1 MTGMTFRERIMACL
15 NGEEPDKIPVC
26 AWSGL
31 RMGSQGGWKR
41 RLAARGLGI
50 IDLVSLN
57 TPAFRIRQIDP
68 HLEDVK
74 YIQVHYVEK
83 GLWKYRHSFET
94 PVGTITGVIRINPT
108 EADLRANAQEECFV
122 KERSDW
128 RVVNYIFKGML
139 NKLAPNYAYFERME
153 DELGDTGLTIGV
165 VEKTPFQRAWVELAT
180 LERTLIDFDEQ
191 PEELQ
196 EYLEIQRQLH
206 IRIAEITA
214 ASPAKFID
222 ITDHVTDITPPKYYR
237 EYCMPFYEI
246 YNKALKGTG
255 KVLGSHMDGRFG
267 HLKKEVNEAPFKV
280 VESLTVPPVG
290 DISLT
295 EVKSIWPDKILFIN
309 TPPHLALAEA
319 EEVRK
324 GYIALAEEWGSK
336 KGLLIEHSEDM
347 PLEKVETHL
356 SAALDVF
363 GY

>member
-1 MTGMTFRERIMACL
+1 MACL

-26 AWSGL
+26 AWDYIRLGP
-31 RMGSQGGWKR
+31 QGGWKR
-41 RLAARGLGI
+41 RLTARGMGI
-50 IDLVSLN
+50 IRHVPPY
-57 TPAFRIRQIDP
+57 TPAFRVRHTDP

-74 YIQVHYVEK
+74 YIQIHYVEK
-83 GLWKYRHSFET
+83 GLLKYRHTFET
-94 PVGTITGVIRINPT
+94 PVGSITGVVQKNPA
-108 EADLRANAQEECFV
+108 EVDLIGDAQEEYFV
-122 KERSDW
+122 KESADW

-153 DELGDTGLTIGV
+153 DELGDTGFTFAAI
-165 VEKTPFQRAWVELAT
+165 EKTPFQRAWVELAT
-180 LERTLIDFDEQ
+180 LERTLIDFEEQ

-206 IRIAEITA
+206 TRIAEITA
-214 ASPAKFID
+214 ESPAKFID
-222 ITDHVTDITPPKYYR
+222 ITDHVTDITPPVYYR
-237 EYCMPFYEI
+237 EYCQPFYEI
-246 YNKALKGTG
+246 YSNALKGTD

-267 HLKKEVNEAPFKV
+267 HLKKEVGEAPFKV
-280 VESLTVPPVG
+280 VESFTVPPVG
-290 DISLT
+290 DISLA

-309 TPPHLALAEA
+309 TPPHLTLAGP

-347 PLEKVETHL
+347 PLEKVEMHL
-356 SAALDVF
+356 STVLDVF

>member
-1 MTGMTFRERIMACL
+1 MVMTAREKILACL
-15 NGEEPDKIPVC
+15 NSEEPEKIPVC
-26 AWSGL
+26 AWNYL
-31 RMGSQGGWKR
+31 RLGSQGGWKR
-41 RLAARGLGI
+41 RLTARGLGI
-50 IDLVSLN
+50 LDTVSLYA
-57 TPAFRIRQIDP
+57 PAFRVRQIDP

-108 EADLRANAQEECFV
+108 EADLRANAQEEYFV

-128 RVVNYIFKGML
+128 RVVNYIFRGIL
-139 NKLAPNYAYFERME
+139 NKLAPNYTPFERTE

-180 LERTLIDFDEQ
+180 LDRTLIDFDEQ

-196 EYLEIQRQLH
+196 EYLDIQRQIHLK
-206 IRIAEITA
+206 IAEITA

-222 ITDHVTDITPPKYYR
+222 LTDHVTDITHPRYYR

-246 YNKALKGTG
+246 YNNAFKGTD
-255 KVLGSHMDGRFG
+255 KILGTHMDGRFN
-267 HLKKEVNEAPFKV
+267 HLKKEVGEAAFKV
-280 VESLTVPPVG
+280 VESLTMPPVG

-295 EVKSIWPDKILFIN
+295 EAKAIWPDKILFIN
-309 TPPHLALAEA
+309 TPPHLALSEP

-324 GYIALAEEWGSK
+324 GYRALAEEWGNK
-336 KGLLIEHSEDM
+336 RGLLIEHSEDM
-347 PLEKVETHL
+347 PLDKVETHL